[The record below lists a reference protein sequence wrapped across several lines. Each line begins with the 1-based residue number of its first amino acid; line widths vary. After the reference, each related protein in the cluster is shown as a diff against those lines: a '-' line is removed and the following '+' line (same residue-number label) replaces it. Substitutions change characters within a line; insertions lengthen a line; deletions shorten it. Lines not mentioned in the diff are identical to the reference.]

1 MIEIYTDGACSG
13 NPGPGGWG
21 VLLRIGKA
29 ETELFGG
36 EPATTNNRM
45 ELLAVIEALQ
55 SLVQPVEARI
65 YTDSQYVQK
74 GISEWIHSWKRRG
87 WKTAGKE
94 PVKNEDLW
102 RRLDAL
108 ASGHKLEWHWV
119 RGHNGHPENER
130 VDALARAGL
139 EQSRSAGKKVGG
151 PVAAAAPVATPVEV
165 RGAIDHSC
173 PILEIQHATVYR
185 GDTCVFSDFSFALQE
200 GEHAAIVGPNGAGKS
215 TLLKLLA
222 GGVHPLPLEET
233 RISLFGEE
241 GGNVWEVR
249 KRLGIVS
256 HDLQRDYLICAEGL
270 NVILSGYYAS
280 NDTYEYQEFSE
291 AQVARAHEVMKELG
305 VESLAGR
312 RFGHLSTGEQR
323 RFLLGRALV
332 HDPSVLVLDEPT
344 SGLDLKACFQYLD
357 LLRAQIR
364 KGKTV
369 LLVTH
374 HLHEIPPEIER
385 VVLLKE
391 GQIVADGSKANLL
404 TDINL
409 SRLFDQPVTL
419 VRANGWYQALP
430 GLPSS

>member
-21 VLLRIGKA
+21 VLLRIGQA
-29 ETELFGG
+29 ETELCGG

-55 SLVQPVEARI
+55 SLAEPVEARV

-74 GISEWIHSWKRRG
+74 GISEWIHNWKKRG
-87 WKTAGKE
+87 WKTSTKE

-108 ASGHKLEWHWV
+108 ASGHRLDWRWV
-119 RGHNGHPENER
+119 KGHAGHPDNER

-139 EQSRSAGKKVGG
+139 EQSRRTGKKVGG
-151 PVAAAAPVATPVEV
+151 PSAATAPVSIPVKESSA
-165 RGAIDHSC
+165 RINAR
-173 PILEIQHATVYR
+173 PILDIQHATVYR
-185 GDTCVFSDFSFALQE
+185 GDTCVFADFSFALHE

-222 GGVHPLPLEET
+222 GGVHPLPKDET
-233 RISLFGEE
+233 RLSLFGEE
-241 GGNVWEVR
+241 GGSVWEVR

-291 AQVARAHEVMKELG
+291 AQIARAREIMKELG
-305 VESLAGR
+305 IESLAGR

-357 LLRAQIR
+357 LLRTQIR

-391 GQIVADGSKANLL
+391 GQIMADGSKANLL

-419 VRANGWYQALP
+419 VRGNGWYQALP
-430 GLPSS
+430 G

>member
-21 VLLRIGKA
+21 VLVRAGSI
-29 ETELFGG
+29 ETELCGG

-55 SLVQPVEARI
+55 SLTEPVTARV

-74 GISEWIHSWKRRG
+74 GISEWIHSWKQRG

-102 RRLDAL
+102 RRLDTL

-130 VDALARAGL
+130 VDVLARAGL

-151 PVAAAAPVATPVEV
+151 PIAPAPATPPVKE
-165 RGAIDHSC
+165 RSAADRSRS
-173 PILEIQHATVYR
+173 ILDIQHATVYR
-185 GDTCVFSDFSFALQE
+185 GDTCVFSDFSFALHE

-222 GGVHPLPLEET
+222 GGVHPLPLDET

-241 GGNVWEVR
+241 GGSVWDVR
-249 KRLGIVS
+249 KRIGIVS

-280 NDTYEYQEFSE
+280 NDTYSYQEFTE
-291 AQVARAHEVMKELG
+291 TQVARAHEVMKELG
-305 VESLAGR
+305 IAPLAGR

-332 HDPSVLVLDEPT
+332 HDPLMLVLDEPT
-344 SGLDLKACFQYLD
+344 SGLDVKACFQYLD

-364 KGKTV
+364 RGKTA

-385 VVLLKE
+385 LVLLK
-391 GQIVADGSKANLL
+391 GGKIVADGPKTVLL
-404 TDINL
+404 NNDRI
-409 SRLFDQPVTL
+409 SELFDLSIV
-419 VRANGWYQALP
+419 VAKANGWYQALP
-430 GLPSS
+430 G

>member
-21 VLLRIGKA
+21 VLLRIGDA
-29 ETELFGG
+29 ETELCGG

-55 SLVQPVEARI
+55 SFTESVKAGV

-74 GISEWIHSWKRRG
+74 GISEWIHSWKQRG
-87 WKTAGKE
+87 WKTVGKD

-108 ASGHKLEWHWV
+108 VAKHTIEWHWV

-130 VDALARAGL
+130 ADALARAGL
-139 EQSRSAGKKVGG
+139 EQARRTGRSASGLIDFSVQESSRSEGSA
-151 PVAAAAPVATPVEV
+151 
-165 RGAIDHSC
+165 S
-173 PILEIQHATVYR
+173 ILDIEHATVYR
-185 GDTCVFSDFSFALQE
+185 GDACVFSDFSFALRA
-200 GEHAAIVGPNGAGKS
+200 GEHAAILGPNGAGKS
-215 TLLKLLA
+215 TLLKLLS
-222 GGVHPLPLEET
+222 GEVHVMPRDET
-233 RISLFGEE
+233 RMALLGDERW
-241 GGNVWEVR
+241 NVWDVR
-249 KRLGIVS
+249 KQIGMVS

-270 NVILSGYYAS
+270 NVILSGFYAS
-280 NDTYEYQEFSE
+280 NDTYEYQHFTKT
-291 AQVARAHEVMKELG
+291 QMTRAYEVMQELG
-305 VESLAGR
+305 ILAVSGR

-332 HDPSVLVLDEPT
+332 HDPPVLVFDEPT
-344 SGLDLKACFQYLD
+344 SGLDPKACFQYLE

-374 HLHEIPPEIER
+374 HLHEIPPEIDR
-385 VVLLKE
+385 VIFLRE
-391 GQIVADGSKANLL
+391 GKIMADGLKLQLL
-404 TDINL
+404 TSDHV
-409 SRLFDQPVTL
+409 SHLFDCRIVLSQ
-419 VRANGWYQALP
+419 ANGWYQALP
-430 GLPSS
+430 G

>member
-21 VLLRIGKA
+21 VLLRKGDA
-29 ETELFGG
+29 ETELCGG

-55 SLVQPVEARI
+55 SFTESVKARV

-74 GISEWIHSWKRRG
+74 GISEWIHSWKQRG

-108 ASGHKLEWHWV
+108 AAKHTVEWHWV

-130 VDALARAGL
+130 ADALARAGL
-139 EQSRSAGKKVGG
+139 EQARRGGQSVRKPILVPIVLPVQESSRSAGS
-151 PVAAAAPVATPVEV
+151 P
-165 RGAIDHSC
+165 
-173 PILEIQHATVYR
+173 PILDIQHATVYR
-185 GDTCVFSDFSFALQE
+185 GDTCVFSDFSFALRA
-200 GEHAAIVGPNGAGKS
+200 GEHVAILGPNGAGKS
-215 TLLKLLA
+215 TLLKLLS
-222 GGVHPLPLEET
+222 GEVHAMPRDET
-233 RISLFGEE
+233 RMVLFGDERW
-241 GGNVWEVR
+241 NVWDVR
-249 KRLGIVS
+249 KQIGIVS
-256 HDLQRDYLICAEGL
+256 HDLQRDYLICAEGM
-270 NVILSGYYAS
+270 NVILSGFYAS

-291 AQVARAHEVMKELG
+291 AQTARAHQLMQELG
-305 VESLAGR
+305 IASLASR

-332 HDPSVLVLDEPT
+332 HDPPVLVLDEPT

-357 LLRAQIR
+357 LLRAQVA
-364 KGKTV
+364 KGKTI

-374 HLHEIPPEIER
+374 HLHEIPPEIDR
-385 VVLLKE
+385 VIFLKD
-391 GQIVADGSKANLL
+391 GKIVADGAKSALI
-404 TDINL
+404 TSDQI
-409 SRLFDQPVTL
+409 SRLFDSKITL
-419 VRANGWYQALP
+419 VQANGWYQALP
-430 GLPSS
+430 G